1 MRVLHVSDWH
11 LGRITYNEPRTE
23 DHDTVLT
30 EIITVARS
38 EKPDLIVHSGDL
50 FDHARP
56 SIPDMSKATTVL
68 QELAAVAPVVVV
80 CGNHDSPLLFQLFA
94 QLLGLDSRIH
104 FIDKPRDP
112 DQGGVLRFPA
122 TDGSVLRLA
131 VLPFVHSNRAID
143 AFDDTSHWRA
153 AYAERIGRMER
164 ALAAELLRDFDDRR
178 DIAMFA
184 AHLHV
189 GGANFAGSER
199 PVHASDYYATNAED
213 LPAVSYAAF
222 GHIHKPQKLPGTQVT
237 GRYAGSPIQ
246 LDFGEVGERKSIV
259 LVDLRPGQ
267 PAHVDVVG
275 LSGGRQLRRLEG
287 TLDDLR
293 AIAPSIG
300 RDLCLVTVHTPT
312 NEPNLSEQVRDLLP
326 DAALLQVNPVCAD
339 QKLEILTPEAVA
351 GDVEPDMRQLFRDY
365 LAEQG
370 STTVAADRI
379 LTTFG
384 QILTSIEEQRPLAL
398 AEESLLTDPLE
409 CDHDTHTEEVAR

>member
-11 LGRITYNEPRTE
+11 LGRITYNEPRAE
-23 DHDTVLT
+23 DHDTVLS
-30 EIITVARS
+30 EIINLARS

-56 SIPDMSKATTVL
+56 SIPDMGKATVVL
-68 QELAAVAPVVVV
+68 QELAAIAPVVVV
-80 CGNHDSPLLFQLFA
+80 CGNHDSPLLFQLFT
-94 QLLGLDSRIH
+94 QLLGDDSRIH

-112 DQGGVLRFPA
+112 DQGGVLRFPGS
-122 TDGSVLRLA
+122 DGNVLRLA
-131 VLPFVHSNRAID
+131 VLPFVHANRAID
-143 AFDDTSHWRA
+143 AFDDASHWRG

-199 PVHASDYYATNAED
+199 PVHASDYYATTTED

-222 GHIHKPQKLPGTQVT
+222 GHIHKPQKLPGTQIT

-246 LDFGEVGERKSIV
+246 LDFGEVGERKSVV

-267 PAHVDVVG
+267 PATIDVVG
-275 LSGGRQLRRLEG
+275 LSGGRQLRRIEG
-287 TLDDLR
+287 TLHDLR
-293 AIAPSIG
+293 TAAPSIG
-300 RDLCLVTVHTPT
+300 RDLCLVTVHTPSH
-312 NEPNLSEQVRDLLP
+312 EPTLSEQVRALLP
-326 DAALLQVNPVCAD
+326 DAVLLQVNEVCAD
-339 QKLEILTPEAVA
+339 QKLEILTPDVVA
-351 GDVEPDMRQLFRDY
+351 GDVEPDMGQLFRDY

-384 QILTSIEEQRPLAL
+384 QILTSVEEQRPIAL
-398 AEESLLTDPLE
+398 AEESMLDNPLE
-409 CDHDTHTEEVAR
+409 CDRDRHTEEVAR

>member
-11 LGRITYNEPRTE
+11 LGRVTYNEPRSV

-30 EIITVARS
+30 EIIAVARS
-38 EKPDLIVHSGDL
+38 EKPELIVHSGDL

-56 SIPDMSKATTVL
+56 SYPDMSKATTVL
-68 QELAAVAPVVVV
+68 KELAAVAPVVVV

-94 QLLGLDSRIH
+94 QLLGPDSGIH

-112 DQGGVLRFPA
+112 DQGGILRFHGA
-122 TDGSVLRLA
+122 DDTVLRLA

-143 AFDDTSHWRA
+143 AFDDPHHWRA

-164 ALAAELLRDFDDRR
+164 MLAAELLRDFDDRR

-213 LPAVSYAAF
+213 LPAVNYAAF
-222 GHIHKPQKLPGTQVT
+222 GHIHQPQKLPGTQVP

-246 LDFGEVGERKSIV
+246 LDFGEAGERKSVV
-259 LVDLRPGQ
+259 LADLRPGQ
-267 PAHVDVVG
+267 KANIDIVG

-293 AIAPSIG
+293 VLAPSVG
-300 RDLCLVTVHTPT
+300 RDLCQVTVHTQTHHPA
-312 NEPNLSEQVRDLLP
+312 LSELVDDLLP
-326 DAALLQVNPVCAD
+326 DAVVLQVNEVCAD
-339 QKLEILTPEAVA
+339 QKLEVLTQDAVA
-351 GDVEPDMRQLFRDY
+351 ADVEPNLRQLFRDY
-365 LAEQG
+365 LADQG
-370 STTVAADRI
+370 TTTVAADRVMATFARV
-379 LTTFG
+379 LTAV
-384 QILTSIEEQRPLAL
+384 EEQQPAVMP
-398 AEESLLTDPLE
+398 EESLLTDPLE
-409 CDHDTHTEEVAR
+409 SDRAPVAAEVSR

>member
-11 LGRITYNEPRTE
+11 LGRITYNEPRAE

-30 EIITVARS
+30 EIITLARS

-68 QELAAVAPVVVV
+68 QELAAAAPVVVI
-80 CGNHDSPLLFQLFA
+80 CGNHDSPLLLQLFA
-94 QLLGLDSRIH
+94 ELLGPGSRIH

-112 DQGGVLRFPA
+112 DQGGVLRFPGV
-122 TDGSVLRLA
+122 DGSVLRLA

-164 ALAAELLRDFDDRR
+164 ALAAGLLRDFDHRR

-199 PVHASDYYATNAED
+199 PVHASDYYATNVED

-222 GHIHKPQKLPGTQVT
+222 GHIHKPQKLPGTQVA

-246 LDFGEVGERKSIV
+246 LDFGEAGESKSVI

-267 PAHVDVVG
+267 PAHIDVVG

-293 AIAPSIG
+293 ASASSIG
-300 RDLCLVTVHTPT
+300 RDLCLVTVHTPSH
-312 NEPNLSEQVRDLLP
+312 EPTLSEQVRDLLP
-326 DAALLQVNPVCAD
+326 NAVLLQVNEVCAD
-339 QKLEILTPEAVA
+339 QKLEILTSDVVS

-365 LAEQG
+365 VAEQG

-379 LTTFG
+379 LNTFG
-384 QILTSIEEQRPLAL
+384 QILTSIEEQGPIAL
-398 AEESLLTDPLE
+398 AEESLLTEPLE
-409 CDHDTHTEEVAR
+409 CDHSTHTEEVTR

>member
-11 LGRITYNEPRTE
+11 LGRVTYNEPRSV
-23 DHDTVLT
+23 DHDTVLS
-30 EIITVARS
+30 EIITLARG

-56 SIPDMSKATTVL
+56 SYPDMSKATTVL
-68 QELAAVAPVVVV
+68 KELAAVAPVVVV

-94 QLLGLDSRIH
+94 ALLGPDSGIH

-112 DQGGVLRFPA
+112 DKGGVLRFHGA
-122 TDGSVLRLA
+122 DDTVMRLA

-143 AFDDTSHWRA
+143 AFDDTHHWRT

-164 ALAAELLRDFDDRR
+164 ALTTALLRDFDERR

-189 GGANFAGSER
+189 GGATFAGSER

-246 LDFGEVGERKSIV
+246 LDFGEVGERKSVV
-259 LVDLRPGQ
+259 LADLRPGQ
-267 PAHVDVVG
+267 DASVDIVE

-293 AIAPSIG
+293 ALAPSVG
-300 RDLCLVTVHTPT
+300 RDLCLVTVHTQAHQPT
-312 NEPNLSEQVRDLLP
+312 LSEQIRGLLP
-326 DAALLQVNPVCAD
+326 DAVVLQVNPVCAD
-339 QKLEILTPEAVA
+339 QKLEVLTQDAVA
-351 GDVEPDMRQLFRDY
+351 DDVEPDMRHLFRDY

-370 STTVAADRI
+370 STNVAADRI
-379 LTTFG
+379 LKTFG
-384 QILTSIEEQRPLAL
+384 QILASIEEQRTVAL
-398 AEESLLTDPLE
+398 DDESLLTDPLE
-409 CDHDTHTEEVAR
+409 CGASAPTVEVSR